1 MGMILHVLIV
11 RRSGIRLIGGD
22 VEHGALLDGD
32 VLVTGG
38 VTGTDLGAL
47 GVQGNGERAANLDT
61 SGLARVVNDR
71 LVVLQAKSVKV
82 FIRVLIGDTD
92 LV

>member
-1 MGMILHVLIV
+1 MILHVLIV

-32 VLVTGG
+32 VLVTRS

-47 GVQGNGERAANLDT
+47 SVQGNRERAANLNT
-61 SGLARVVNDR
+61 SSLARVVNDR

-82 FIRVLIGDTD
+82 FIRVLIGDID